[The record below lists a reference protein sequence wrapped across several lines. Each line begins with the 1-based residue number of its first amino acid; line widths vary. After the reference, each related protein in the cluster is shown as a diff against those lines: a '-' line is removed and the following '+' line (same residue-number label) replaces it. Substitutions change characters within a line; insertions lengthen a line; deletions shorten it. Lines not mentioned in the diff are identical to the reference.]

1 MIRTNK
7 TILLAIAML
16 LLMAI
21 GCNTPKKMLCRTWDV
36 VYMDFDAKQLSL
48 AEGMKGQLVKQY
60 QDSTFFT
67 FEKNGK
73 LYLQVPEARD
83 TGTWALS
90 RKADSL
96 YANATNYTFTSKVL
110 KLTADSLSLDSKTR
124 DGINVKF
131 VCTPL
136 PIAGTK

>member
-1 MIRTNK
+1 M
-7 TILLAIAML
+7 AML
-16 LLMAI
+16 LLTAI
-21 GCNTPKKMLCRTWDV
+21 GCNTPKSMLCRTWDV
-36 VYMDFDAKQLSL
+36 VAMDFDAKQLSL
-48 AEGMKGQLVKQY
+48 AAGMKEQLVKQY
-60 QDSTFFT
+60 QDSTYFT
-67 FEKNGK
+67 FMKNGN
-73 LYLQVPEARD
+73 LYLQMPEARD

-110 KLTADSLSLDSKTR
+110 KLNNDTLSLDSKTR

-131 VCTPL
+131 VCKPL

>member
-1 MIRTNK
+1 MMKHKSLLFT
-7 TILLAIAML
+7 TAILLL
-16 LLMAI
+16 STI

-48 AEGMKGQLVKQY
+48 ADGMKGQLVKQY

-110 KLTADSLSLDSKTR
+110 ALTKDSLSLDSKTR
-124 DGINVKF
+124 DGVKVKF
-131 VCTPL
+131 ICTPL